1 MAPEEIG
8 PRAGDAVVHFAPFLR
23 EPMFWVATFGA
34 AVFRTSTAEPRT
46 NSVVVLTF
54 GTAIFS
60 AVVFT
65 EPVVDYT
72 RLSGGWV
79 FGAAAIVTLTG
90 EHLMRLVMKVA
101 KDPSFFLDLW
111 NKWRGRA

>member
-8 PRAGDAVVHFAPFLR
+8 RRAGDAVVHFAPFLR

-65 EPVVDYT
+65 EPVVDYA

-79 FGAAAIVTLTG
+79 FGAATIVTLTG